1 VYSTTL
7 GYRWLGASRM
17 VASSLTSDSP
27 TTRPDHAT
35 HLEEEQVLEERRQPY
50 TPQRIRLM
58 FPVLTEVECLMVAD
72 IEERFPRWH
81 VWPHVDSPKTHLWL
95 ARRNFTSM
103 NVLVTP
109 RLADMPGE
117 ITNWINENSCSWPV
131 FP

>member
-1 VYSTTL
+1 L
-7 GYRWLGASRM
+7 LGASRM
-17 VASSLTSDSP
+17 VASSLTSDST

-58 FPVLTEVECLMVAD
+58 FPVLTEVECLMLAD

-81 VWPHVDSPKTHLWL
+81 VWPHVDYPQTHLWL
-95 ARRNFTSM
+95 ARRNSTSM
-103 NVLVTP
+103 DVLVTP
-109 RLADMPGE
+109 RLGDMPAE

-131 FP
+131 LP